1 MKILMLTTNS
11 SLMDGINRHILTIA
25 TSLSKTNNI
34 EVAVCTVF
42 PKGDLNK
49 ELAKNNI
56 KTFSLDAKNGHE
68 LKIIPEYY
76 KIIKSYAPDIIHIH
90 VMSIFE
96 RIVSALLFRHIK
108 YVITIHGI
116 ITEDTKRASMRM
128 KLENFL
134 HKIFNINYSATLYI
148 SKGVKE
154 TIIDKTVKNPNIIYN
169 AIELNRQ
176 NEHSHKLRKILNL
189 EENAPII
196 GTSCRIAM
204 VKQPHTFTDIMCQIL
219 SKDKQ
224 THAVVIGDGENKI
237 INECKDIVE
246 KYGVK
251 QRFHWLGYRKDAPEL
266 IKEFNC
272 FLLTSISEG
281 LPTSLLECMA
291 MKVPFAFIEGNG
303 GLKDIAEFN
312 KTEGKFAIYSPLE
325 KKEELVNEILEI
337 IYNPIKSKK
346 YAERAYIIANKY
358 FNINHITSQLYNMYK
373 DLI

>member
-1 MKILMLTTNS
+1 
-11 SLMDGINRHILTIA
+11 MDGINRHILTIA
-25 TSLSKTNNI
+25 INLSKISNI

-68 LKIIPEYY
+68 LKIIPAYY

-96 RIVSALLFRHIK
+96 RIISALLFRHIK

-116 ITEDTKRASMRM
+116 ITEGTKSASIRM
-128 KLENFL
+128 KFEKLL
-134 HKIFNINYSATLYI
+134 YKIFNINYSATLYI
-148 SKGVKE
+148 SLGVKE
-154 TIIDKTVKNPNIIYN
+154 AIIDKNVKNPNIIYN
-169 AIELNRQ
+169 AIELNKQ
-176 NEHSHKLRKILNL
+176 NEHSPKLRKILNI
-189 EENAPII
+189 EENSHII

-204 VKQPHTFTDIMCQIL
+204 VKQPYTFTDIMCQVL
-219 SKDKQ
+219 SKDKL
-224 THAVVIGDGENKI
+224 THAVVIGDGEKEI
-237 INECKDIVE
+237 INECKNIVE

-312 KTEGKFAIYSPLE
+312 KTEGKFALCTPLE
-325 KKEELVNEILEI
+325 KKEELVNEILDI
-337 IYNPIKSKK
+337 IYNSIKSKEYVDK
-346 YAERAYIIANKY
+346 AYEVANKH
-358 FNINHITSQLYNMYK
+358 FNINHITSQLYSVYK